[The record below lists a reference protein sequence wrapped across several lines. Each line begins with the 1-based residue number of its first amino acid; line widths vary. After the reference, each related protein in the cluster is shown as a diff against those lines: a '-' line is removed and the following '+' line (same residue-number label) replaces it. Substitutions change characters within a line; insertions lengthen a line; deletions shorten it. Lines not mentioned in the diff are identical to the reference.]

1 MLNYT
6 ESQKEQVRISGI
18 SEDALSVYW
27 TLFPENTFETA
38 VGGLV
43 MLLKGQGQKRW
54 ARFSDEPVE
63 PSDDFKSAF
72 RAEE

>member
-27 TLFPENTFETA
+27 TLFPENTF
-38 VGGLV
+38 GGLV